1 MCCDK
6 LWGEGNLNSEST
18 RMAELISVRDL
29 EDIRRLR
36 PQILELARQYRAKQ
50 VSVFGSCARGEL
62 QTDSDI
68 DFLVEFESEY
78 RLTDI
83 IRLRQRLE
91 ELLGRT
97 VDVVPRQAL
106 RKELETFV
114 LSEMQAL

>member
-1 MCCDK
+1 MSFDK
-6 LWGEGNLNSEST
+6 LRVEGNLNSEST
-18 RMAELISVRDL
+18 RMADTIRVRDL

-62 QTDSDI
+62 QRDSDI
-68 DFLVEFESEY
+68 DFLVEFESDY

-114 LSEMQAL
+114 LSDMQAL

>member
-1 MCCDK
+1 MSGK
-6 LWGEGNLNSEST
+6 ATG
-18 RMAELISVRDL
+18 MAETTTIRSL

-36 PQILELARQYRAKQ
+36 PEIMELARKYRARK
-50 VSVFGSCARGEL
+50 VSVFGSLVRGEMRE
-62 QTDSDI
+62 DSDI
-68 DFLVEFESEY
+68 DFLVDFDSDF

-83 IRLRQRLE
+83 IRLTQKLE
-91 ELLGRT
+91 ELVGRK

>member
-1 MCCDK
+1 
-6 LWGEGNLNSEST
+6 
-18 RMAELISVRDL
+18 MAETTTIRSL

-36 PQILELARQYRAKQ
+36 PQIMELARQYRARK
-50 VSVFGSCARGEL
+50 VSVFGSLVRGEMRD
-62 QTDSDI
+62 DSDI
-68 DFLVEFESEY
+68 DFLVEFDSDF

-83 IRLRQRLE
+83 IRLTQHLE
-91 ELLGRT
+91 ELIGRK

>member
-1 MCCDK
+1 
-6 LWGEGNLNSEST
+6 
-18 RMAELISVRDL
+18 MAETTTIRSL

-36 PQILELARQYRAKQ
+36 PQIMELARQYRGKR
-50 VSVFGSCARGEL
+50 VSVFGSCVREEL
-62 QTDSDI
+62 RDDSDI
-68 DFLVEFESEY
+68 DFLVEFESDF

-91 ELLGRT
+91 ELVGRK

-114 LSEMQAL
+114 LNEMQAL

>member
-1 MCCDK
+1 
-6 LWGEGNLNSEST
+6 
-18 RMAELISVRDL
+18 MAEATTIRSL

-36 PQILELARQYRAKQ
+36 PEIMKLARKYRARK
-50 VSVFGSCARGEL
+50 VSVFGSCVRGEMHE
-62 QTDSDI
+62 DSDI
-68 DFLVEFESEY
+68 DFLVDFDSDF

-83 IRLRQRLE
+83 IRLTQRLE
-91 ELLGRT
+91 DLIGRK

>member
-1 MCCDK
+1 
-6 LWGEGNLNSEST
+6 
-18 RMAELISVRDL
+18 MAEATKIRSL

-36 PQILELARQYRAKQ
+36 PEIMKLARKYRARQ
-50 VSVFGSCARGEL
+50 ISVFGSLVRGEMHE
-62 QTDSDI
+62 DSDI
-68 DFLVEFESEY
+68 DFLVEFDSDF

-83 IRLRQRLE
+83 IRLTQRLE
-91 ELLGRT
+91 ELIGRK

>member
-1 MCCDK
+1 
-6 LWGEGNLNSEST
+6 
-18 RMAELISVRDL
+18 MAESATIRSL

-36 PQILELARQYRAKQ
+36 PEIMELARQYRGKQ
-50 VSVFGSCARGEL
+50 VSVFGSCVRGEL
-62 QTDSDI
+62 REDSDI
-68 DFLVEFESEY
+68 DFLVEFESDF

-91 ELLGRT
+91 QLVGRR

-106 RKELETFV
+106 RKELEAFV